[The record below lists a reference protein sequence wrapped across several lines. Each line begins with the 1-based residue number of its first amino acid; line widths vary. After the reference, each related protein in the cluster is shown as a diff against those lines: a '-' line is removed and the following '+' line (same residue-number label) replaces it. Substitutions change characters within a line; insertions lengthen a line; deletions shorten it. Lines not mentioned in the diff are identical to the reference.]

1 MDCRRSRHLQH
12 PVPQWRLQRIVD
24 FRLDG
29 LPLDRQWSRVGWC
42 LVCTECGAAG
52 SVNIVPNWHDMI
64 GHAMPFSKGWRNRAL
79 LLL

>member
-1 MDCRRSRHLQH
+1 VRWRGRKLAPIAL
-12 PVPQWRLQRIVD
+12 PVPDVSDCENRYT
-24 FRLDG
+24 
-29 LPLDRQWSRVGWC
+29 
-42 LVCTECGAAG
+42 VCTDCGAAG